1 MEIHVERVEL
11 EPAIILEGL
20 ATRMIIIELKLQCRS
35 AAPASVPAR
44 DDIAASKDLVRQ
56 GALPPG
62 AALDVSLERHQI
74 LGRRV
79 PVKARAGL
87 DAIGIVIG
95 GFHAVGASATLHIQP
110 VVDRVVAPVSE
121 AKGGVKQLA
130 AAQRADLAPLA
141 GPGMC
146 TEEG

>member
-1 MEIHVERVEL
+1 
-11 EPAIILEGL
+11 
-20 ATRMIIIELKLQCRS
+20 MIIIELKLQCRS

-110 VVDRVVAPVSE
+110 VVDRVVDPVRSE
-121 AKGGVKQLA
+121 EHTSELQSLMRISYAVFCLTKK
-130 AAQRADLAPLA
+130 
-141 GPGMC
+141 
-146 TEEG
+146 TT